1 MTKKILVP
9 DFTRGKEPTLKSTR
23 KKNEDGLCCYH
34 SCQNKLS
41 DNPHNGIWGFKV
53 CDECKK
59 SDDELRDQIEKE
71 IMDEWTGYIGRV
83 IKQVNEI

>member
-1 MTKKILVP
+1 MEKILIP
-9 DFTRGKEPTLKSTR
+9 DFTPGKEPTLKSTW

-41 DNPHNGIWGFKV
+41 DNPPNGIWGFKV

-59 SDDELRDQIEKE
+59 KDTILKEKIAKEIWDELSDREG
-71 IMDEWTGYIGRV
+71 W
-83 IKQVNEI
+83 